1 MSTDR
6 ELLEYIA
13 AQVGK
18 LTIDVDSL
26 KKDVTDVKNKLD
38 QKSDKTDIVRLEN
51 THGTKI
57 EALLDGYKQHSEQ
70 LNRIEEEVNKHDEV
84 ILRKVK

>member
-6 ELLEYIA
+6 ELLEFIA

-18 LTIDVDSL
+18 LTLDMDSL
-26 KKDVTDVKNKLD
+26 KKDVTDVINKLD

-57 EALLDGYKQHSEQ
+57 EALLDGYKQNSEQ
-70 LNRIEEEVNKHDEV
+70 LN
-84 ILRKVK
+84 